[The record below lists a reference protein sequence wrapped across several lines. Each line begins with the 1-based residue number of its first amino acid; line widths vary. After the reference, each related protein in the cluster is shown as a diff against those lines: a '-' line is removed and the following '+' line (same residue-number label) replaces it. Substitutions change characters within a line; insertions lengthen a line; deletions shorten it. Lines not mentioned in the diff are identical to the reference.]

1 MKLLHVLPSVDPEGG
16 GPIEGLKQRGIR
28 LQQLGHTMEV
38 VTLDD
43 PLQGYLQDFPL
54 PIHALG
60 PSLTGYRY
68 NAGLVSWLRAH
79 AHEFDA
85 VIVEGLWQYNG
96 LGTWRAMR
104 ASPVP
109 YYVFVHG
116 MLDPWFK
123 RRYPLKHLKKWL
135 YWPWA
140 EYRVLRDARAV
151 MFTSE
156 QERLLARES
165 FWLYRVRERVVPY
178 GASSPPDDAQGLRGR
193 FLSAHPELR
202 GRRVLLFLGRI
213 HEKKGCDL
221 LIRAFARVAAAESS
235 LHLLM
240 AGPDQSGWVS
250 SLQQLASDIGVSD
263 RVSWPGMLGNE
274 SKWGALYSAEVF
286 ILPSHQENF
295 GVAVAEALGCGVPV
309 LISNKVNIWSD
320 IEADG
325 AGLVEDDTLAGTE
338 ALLRR
343 WLALTADARARMGM
357 QARDTFTRRYGVD
370 AMATGLLDVVRESA
384 GDHSRQ

>member
-1 MKLLHVLPSVDPEGG
+1 
-16 GPIEGLKQRGIR
+16 
-28 LQQLGHTMEV
+28 
-38 VTLDD
+38 
-43 PLQGYLQDFPL
+43 
-54 PIHALG
+54 
-60 PSLTGYRY
+60 
-68 NAGLVSWLRAH
+68 
-79 AHEFDA
+79 
-85 VIVEGLWQYNG
+85 
-96 LGTWRAMR
+96 
-104 ASPVP
+104 
-109 YYVFVHG
+109 
-116 MLDPWFK
+116 
-123 RRYPLKHLKKWL
+123 
-135 YWPWA
+135 
-140 EYRVLRDARAV
+140 
-151 MFTSE
+151 
-156 QERLLARES
+156 
-165 FWLYRVRERVVPY
+165 
-178 GASSPPDDAQGLRGR
+178 
-193 FLSAHPELR
+193 
-202 GRRVLLFLGRI
+202 VLLFLGRI

-357 QARDTFTRRYGVD
+357 QARDTFTRRYGID
-370 AMATGLLDVVRESA
+370 AMARGLLDVVREA
-384 GDHSRQ
+384 ADDHSRQ